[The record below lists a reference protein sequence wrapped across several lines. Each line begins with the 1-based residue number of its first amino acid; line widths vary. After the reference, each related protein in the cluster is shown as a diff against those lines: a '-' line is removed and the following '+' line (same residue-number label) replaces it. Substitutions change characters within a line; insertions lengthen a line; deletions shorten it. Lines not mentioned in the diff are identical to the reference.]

1 METIIYQ
8 EDINWLNNLLTAE
21 NHEQCQDAKVYFSE
35 TIKKMSRASQVVIKA
50 FEDEQKS
57 HNETKKNYEQ
67 TIETLKEKDC
77 LIISL
82 QEGIATAEAKVL
94 AAEKRANDYKQMFL
108 EEQTAHHEVRRSYK
122 ETVNTLIETDDCLKV
137 SLKELEKEKAS
148 HAETRETQQNMIL
161 TIQAQHDAIRL
172 QTIKAAQEMGRQFEQ
187 KIRQLEENLE
197 QKDVLYQSLDN
208 KYRAELSESRQQV
221 EHLHR
226 ELEKEAKVLA
236 AEKRANDYKQMF
248 LEEQTAHHEV
258 RRSYKETVNTLI
270 ETDDCLKVSLKE
282 LEKEKA
288 SHAETR
294 ETQQNIILTIQAQ
307 HDAIR
312 LQTIKAAQEMGRQF
326 EQKIRQ
332 LEENLEQ
339 KDVLYQSLDDR
350 YRAELSDVKQLMEN
364 LNQELEEEKQ
374 IRKERED
381 IIFTIQAEKEDLCS
395 QMQQQTS
402 DLNKL
407 YDETT
412 RNFMR
417 QLEEKD
423 VLYQSLEQKCETQL
437 SERHQLIES
446 LKHELDTKRQQH
458 FDALQEIQ
466 AQRDATRLQTI
477 KAVQELGWQFE
488 QKIRQLEENLEQ
500 KDVLYQSLDDKYR
513 AELSES
519 RQQVEHLHQELEK
532 EAKARK
538 ENEEMIRI
546 VQDEKVELYN
556 QMEDKARA
564 IERQFETEKMNFM
577 KDLEQKDVLY
587 QDLEQNYKSE
597 LSESRRQVENLQ
609 RELKK
614 ERKLCKEKEEMIWIV
629 QDEKVELYNQMEDKA
644 RAMERQF
651 ETEKRNF
658 MKDLEEREA
667 SCQDLEKKYKTEV
680 FNSKRQIESL
690 QQEMEKER
698 EEAAQTILTI
708 QSEKEA
714 LRVQMEQQLDVEKSK
729 LQEELNKG
737 EGLYR
742 DLRKKYMELFF
753 VAAHSC

>member
-8 EDINWLNNLLTAE
+8 EDINWLNNLSTTE
-21 NHEQCQDAKVYFSE
+21 KHERCQDAKVYFSE

-57 HNETKKNYEQ
+57 HNETKRNYEQ

-108 EEQTAHHEVRRSYK
+108 EEQKAHHEVRRSYK
-122 ETVNTLIETDDCLKV
+122 ETVNTLIE
-137 SLKELEKEKAS
+137 
-148 HAETRETQQNMIL
+148 N
-161 TIQAQHDAIRL
+161 
-172 QTIKAAQEMGRQFEQ
+172 
-187 KIRQLEENLE
+187 
-197 QKDVLYQSLDN
+197 
-208 KYRAELSESRQQV
+208 
-221 EHLHR
+221 
-226 ELEKEAKVLA
+226 
-236 AEKRANDYKQMF
+236 
-248 LEEQTAHHEV
+248 
-258 RRSYKETVNTLI
+258 
-270 ETDDCLKVSLKE
+270 DCLKVSLKE

-294 ETQQNIILTIQAQ
+294 ETQQNIILTIQAEKE
-307 HDAIR
+307 ALR
-312 LQTIKAAQEMGRQF
+312 LQTIKDADEMERRFG
-326 EQKIRQ
+326 QKIRQ

-412 RNFMR
+412 RTFIR

-423 VLYQSLEQKCETQL
+423 VLYQN
-437 SERHQLIES
+437 
-446 LKHELDTKRQQH
+446 LD
-458 FDALQEIQ
+458 
-466 AQRDATRLQTI
+466 
-477 KAVQELGWQFE
+477 
-488 QKIRQLEENLEQ
+488 N
-500 KDVLYQSLDDKYR
+500 KYR

-519 RQQVEHLHQELEK
+519 RQQVEHLHRELEK

-564 IERQFETEKMNFM
+564 MERQFETEKMNFM

-597 LSESRRQVENLQ
+597 LSESRRQVENLH
-609 RELKK
+609 RELKN
-614 ERKLCKEKEEMIWIV
+614 ERKLCKENEEMIRIV

-658 MKDLEEREA
+658 MKDLEEREV

-714 LRVQMEQQLDVEKSK
+714 LRVQMAQQLDVEKSK
-729 LQEELNKG
+729 LQEDLNKG

>member
-21 NHEQCQDAKVYFSE
+21 NHERCQDAKVYFFE
-35 TIKKMSRASQVVIKA
+35 TIKKMSQASQVVIKA

-67 TIETLKEKDC
+67 TIETLKEKDF

-94 AAEKRANDYKQMFL
+94 AAEKLANDYKQMFL
-108 EEQTAHHEVRRSYK
+108 EEQTAHQEMRRSYK
-122 ETVNTLIETDDCLKV
+122 ETVNTLIE
-137 SLKELEKEKAS
+137 
-148 HAETRETQQNMIL
+148 N
-161 TIQAQHDAIRL
+161 
-172 QTIKAAQEMGRQFEQ
+172 
-187 KIRQLEENLE
+187 N
-197 QKDVLYQSLDN
+197 
-208 KYRAELSESRQQV
+208 
-221 EHLHR
+221 
-226 ELEKEAKVLA
+226 
-236 AEKRANDYKQMF
+236 
-248 LEEQTAHHEV
+248 
-258 RRSYKETVNTLI
+258 
-270 ETDDCLKVSLKE
+270 DCLKVSLKE

>member
-21 NHEQCQDAKVYFSE
+21 NHERCQDAKVYFSE

-148 HAETRETQQNMIL
+148 HA
-161 TIQAQHDAIRL
+161 
-172 QTIKAAQEMGRQFEQ
+172 K
-187 KIRQLEENLE
+187 
-197 QKDVLYQSLDN
+197 
-208 KYRAELSESRQQV
+208 
-221 EHLHR
+221 
-226 ELEKEAKVLA
+226 
-236 AEKRANDYKQMF
+236 
-248 LEEQTAHHEV
+248 
-258 RRSYKETVNTLI
+258 
-270 ETDDCLKVSLKE
+270 
-282 LEKEKA
+282 
-288 SHAETR
+288 TR

-477 KAVQELGWQFE
+477 KAAQEMGRQFE

-519 RQQVEHLHQELEK
+519 RQQVEHLHRELEKEAKVLAAEKRANDYKQMFLEEQTAHHEVRRSYKETVNTLIETDDCLKVSLKELEKEKASHAKTRETQQNIILTIQAQHDAIRLQTIKAAQEMGRQFEQKIRQLEENLEQKDVLYQNLEQKCETQLSERHQLIESLKHELDTKRQQHFDALQEIQAQRDATRLQTIKAAQELGRQFEQKIRQLEENLEQKDVLYQSLDNKYRAELSESRQQVEHLHRELEK

-538 ENEEMIRI
+538 ENEEMIR
-546 VQDEKVELYN
+546 
-556 QMEDKARA
+556 
-564 IERQFETEKMNFM
+564 
-577 KDLEQKDVLY
+577 
-587 QDLEQNYKSE
+587 
-597 LSESRRQVENLQ
+597 
-609 RELKK
+609 
-614 ERKLCKEKEEMIWIV
+614 IV

-753 VAAHSC
+753 VAAHL